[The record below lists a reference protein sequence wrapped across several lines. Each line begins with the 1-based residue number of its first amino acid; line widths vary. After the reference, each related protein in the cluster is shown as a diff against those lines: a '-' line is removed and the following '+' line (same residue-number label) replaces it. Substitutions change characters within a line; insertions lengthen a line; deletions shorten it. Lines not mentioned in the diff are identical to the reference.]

1 MKMQLSHLLFIL
13 AATLI
18 VCCAEILCSEDL
30 INRVVIIVDDD
41 IITLYDLH
49 KAALWNGMEYEKMA
63 DDVKR
68 DLVNQLI
75 NRDLVFQEIN
85 KIGGIKVDKITLDSA
100 VESLKAKN
108 PDPGFSASDIEE
120 YARAQLLI
128 QGFANQRFGPLVRV
142 GEDEIREYYQNNI
155 AASENSQSA
164 SPLTLAEAFDSI
176 KTILERRAINVHL
189 KDWLDRQRP
198 IHKIRILEFL

>member
-1 MKMQLSHLLFIL
+1 MKMQLSHFLFVF
-13 AATLI
+13 AAALI

-85 KIGGIKVDKITLDSA
+85 KIGGIRVDKTTLDSA

-164 SPLTLAEAFDSI
+164 SPLSLAEAFDSI

-198 IHKIRILEFL
+198 IHKIRILEYL

>member
-1 MKMQLSHLLFIL
+1 MKMRLSHLLFIIVII
-13 AATLI
+13 LI
-18 VCCAEILCSEDL
+18 VCCVEILCSEDL
-30 INRVVIIVDDD
+30 INRMVIIVDDN

-49 KAALWNGMEYEKMA
+49 KAALWKGMIYDEMT
-63 DDVKR
+63 DDAKI

-75 NRDLVFQEIN
+75 NRNLVFEEIN
-85 KIGGIKVDKITLDSA
+85 KTGGIKVDKRILDSA

-120 YARAQLLI
+120 YAKIQLLI

-155 AASENSQSA
+155 AASENKQS
-164 SPLTLAEAFDSI
+164 SPIPTLAEAFNSI
-176 KTILERRAINVHL
+176 KTILERRVINGLL
-189 KDWLDRQRP
+189 KDWLEKQRP
-198 IHKIRILEFL
+198 IHKIRILEL